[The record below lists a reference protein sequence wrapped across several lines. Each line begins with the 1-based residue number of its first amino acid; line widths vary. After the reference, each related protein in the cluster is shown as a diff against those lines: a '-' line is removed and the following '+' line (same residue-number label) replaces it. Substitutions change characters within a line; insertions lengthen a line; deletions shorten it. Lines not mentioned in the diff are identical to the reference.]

1 MAVYDTHQWDKMRF
15 RLAGSNERNDWGDRD
30 NRIAAV
36 RSLGRKLAI
45 KDINDWYRISLSQM
59 KEIEGISGLLLKYPL
74 EKLLP
79 ETYPHHQ
86 WDIALLERKGKF
98 VSASQ
103 RWLKVKV
110 SELFPQSGIDESN
123 NE

>member
-1 MAVYDTHQWDKMRF
+1 MEWLK
-15 RLAGSNERNDWGDRD
+15 LELKIGSMD
-30 NRIAAV
+30 
-36 RSLGRKLAI
+36 
-45 KDINDWYRISLSQM
+45 DWYRVSDSQM

-79 ETYPHHQ
+79 EAFPDHQ
-86 WDIALLERKGKF
+86 WDIALLEGKGKF

-110 SELFPQSGIDESN
+110 SELFPQSGIQSYKIND
-123 NE
+123 